1 MQTNIAPT
9 ADLTAADPV
18 VGMRMA
24 EAIARRLA
32 AQSAD
37 AAPVVPDPAEYL
49 RTSTPSI
56 PDLTVLTAIQF
67 GTIAAANNYWR
78 KG

>member
-1 MQTNIAPT
+1 MQTNIALT
-9 ADLTAADPV
+9 EDLTAADPV
-18 VGMRMA
+18 EGMRMA

-32 AQSAD
+32 AQSAGT
-37 AAPVVPDPAEYL
+37 ASTERDPAEYL
-49 RTSTPSI
+49 RTSVPPI

>member
-9 ADLTAADPV
+9 DDLTAADPV

-32 AQSAD
+32 NQSAG
-37 AAPVVPDPAEYL
+37 ASTALDPAEYL
-49 RTSTPSI
+49 RTSAPSI

-78 KG
+78 KV

>member
-1 MQTNIAPT
+1 MQTSIAPT
-9 ADLTAADPV
+9 DDLTASDPV

-32 AQSAD
+32 AQSAPS
-37 AAPVVPDPAEYL
+37 ASTTLDPAEYL
-49 RTSTPSI
+49 RTSAPPI

-78 KG
+78 KA